1 MRILIL
7 TAIFIASLFGGAIAA
22 PPNRIISLTP
32 STTELLFALGLEDR
46 IVGVTNACDYPA
58 AAKKKPRIG
67 SMVTPSIETIMSMK
81 PDLVVASSD
90 SVSQQLIGRL
100 NGLGIKTYVISGY
113 RLAQFPQALREFGA
127 AVGRQKQADRMA
139 DKFERDITALRHS
152 ATRNGKQRSVLYLI
166 WPDPPM
172 AAGAATPIHEALEVL
187 GLQNAGIC
195 SPAYYPV
202 CSLEDIIRR
211 APDVIVIGSAHAD
224 IREQSMV
231 LMQHL
236 QMLQA
241 MRNGRVYYVSDRLYR
256 LGPRFTD
263 GLTEL
268 KEIMK

>member
-1 MRILIL
+1 MCSSVSV
-7 TAIFIASLFGGAIAA
+7 FAA
-22 PPNRIISLTP
+22 PPGRIISLTP

-58 AAKKKPRIG
+58 AARNKPKIG
-67 SMVTPSIETIMSMK
+67 SMVTPSIETIMSMR

-90 SVSQQLIGRL
+90 SVSPQLIDRL
-100 NGLGIKTYVISGY
+100 KGLGIKTYVIPGY
-113 RLAQFPQALREFGA
+113 RLAEFPRALREFGE
-127 AVGRQKQADRMA
+127 AVGRQRQAGRMA
-139 DKFERDITALRHS
+139 DKFEHDIS
-152 ATRNGKQRSVLYLI
+152 AFRYPAPGNGKRRSVLYLI

-211 APDVIVIGSAHAD
+211 APDVIIIGSAHAD
-224 IREQSMV
+224 IREQSMS

-236 QMLQA
+236 QMLRA
-241 MRNGRVYYVSDRLYR
+241 VRNGRVYYVSDRLYR

-263 GLTEL
+263 GLKEL
-268 KEIMK
+268 REIMK